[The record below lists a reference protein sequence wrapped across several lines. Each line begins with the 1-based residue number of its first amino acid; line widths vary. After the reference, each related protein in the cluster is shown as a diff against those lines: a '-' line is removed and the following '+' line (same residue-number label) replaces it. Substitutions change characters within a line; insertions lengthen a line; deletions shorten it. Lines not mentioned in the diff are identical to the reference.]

1 MEQKPLP
8 ARPVSSGHR
17 GVPHTADLR
26 IEAWA
31 ATREECV
38 AEAVRALVGSF
49 AETGTPGRCRVA
61 EQHVTGE
68 TAADLVAAAIEEVIY
83 RLDTRGEIPVA
94 VAARRAADG
103 GIDLTLHLA
112 ALDQV
117 EITGAVP
124 KAASLSG
131 LRCGQ
136 DETGRWSCAVTIDV

>member
-1 MEQKPLP
+1 M
-8 ARPVSSGHR
+8 
-17 GVPHTADLR
+17 PHPADLR

-49 AETGTPGRCRVA
+49 ADTGAQRRHRVA
-61 EQHVTGE
+61 ERHVAGDSE
-68 TAADLVAAAIEEVIY
+68 PDLVAAAIEEVIY
-83 RLDTRGEIPVA
+83 RLDAYGEIPVA

-112 ALDQV
+112 GLDQV

-124 KAASLSG
+124 KAVCLSG
-131 LRCGQ
+131 LRCGR
-136 DETGRWSCAVTIDV
+136 DESGRWSCAVTIDV

>member
-8 ARPVSSGHR
+8 ARPLTSGHR

-31 ATREECV
+31 DTREECV
-38 AEAVRALVGSF
+38 AEAVRALVNSF
-49 AETGTPGRCRVA
+49 AEPAAQSRRRAVKRHVA
-61 EQHVTGE
+61 GE
-68 TAADLVAAAIEEVIY
+68 TDADLVAAAIEEVIY

-112 ALDQV
+112 GVDQV

-131 LRCGQ
+131 LRCSRDG
-136 DETGRWSCAVTIDV
+136 TGRWSCAVTIDV

>member
-1 MEQKPLP
+1 MEQKPLS
-8 ARPVSSGHR
+8 ARPLTSGHR

-31 ATREECV
+31 DTREECV
-38 AEAVRALVGSF
+38 AEAVRALVNSF
-49 AETGTPGRCRVA
+49 AEPAAQSRRRAVKRHVA
-61 EQHVTGE
+61 GE
-68 TAADLVAAAIEEVIY
+68 TDADLVAAAIEEVIY

-112 ALDQV
+112 DLDQA

>member
-1 MEQKPLP
+1 M
-8 ARPVSSGHR
+8 
-17 GVPHTADLR
+17 ADLR

-49 AETGTPGRCRVA
+49 AETRTQGRRRVA
-61 EQHVTGE
+61 EQHVAGE

-83 RLDTRGEIPVA
+83 GLDTRGEIPVA

-112 ALDQV
+112 GLDQV

-124 KAASLSG
+124 KAATLSG
-131 LRCGQ
+131 LRCGR
-136 DETGRWSCAVTIDV
+136 DGTGRWSCAVTIDV